1 MSESTS
7 SVRVKCPKCGGI
19 NVKQVQDKGKVLSYI
34 GQTPTYKKVWKCK
47 DCGASWE

>member
-19 NVKQVQDKGKVLSYI
+19 NIKQVQDKGKVLSYA
-34 GQTPTYKKVWKCK
+34 GQTPIYKKVWKCK